1 MPGEAEDPAV
11 PVPLS
16 LYVHLPW
23 CVRKCPYCD
32 FNSHALRDP
41 LPEAAYLAALLADL
55 DEELGRVPD
64 RAITSIF
71 FGGGTPSL
79 FGAASIARLIQ
90 AVRQS
95 GLLAVDAEVTL
106 EANPGAVERGRFA
119 EYADAGVNRIS
130 LGVQSFDAGQ
140 LRVLGRIHSIRE
152 TRMALEELRSAGITN
167 FNLDLMYGL
176 PGQTVEAA
184 LGDLDSAIRE
194 QPAHI
199 SHYQLTIEP
208 NTLFH
213 ARPPELPDD
222 DLIADAEIACGER
235 LAEAGFRRYEVSAYA
250 RDDRVCRHN
259 LNYWQFGDYLGIGA
273 GAHGKLSQGEPLSVG
288 RRWKL
293 RHPGAYMSAP
303 APGLEGE
310 GMVDAGQLVF
320 EYMLNALRLTDGFH
334 EHHFQTRTGIP
345 PSRIRPDL
353 AALEREGLVAS
364 DGKGRWRASGRGFRF
379 LNDLQQRFLPTCH
392 ADGAGRSSG
401 DAVSP
406 A

>member
-1 MPGEAEDPAV
+1 M

-23 CVRKCPYCD
+23 CVKKCPYCD

-55 DEELGRVPD
+55 EEELRRVPGRTVD
-64 RAITSIF
+64 SIF

-79 FGAASIARLIQ
+79 FGAASIGRLID
-90 AVRQS
+90 AVRQR

-119 EYADAGVNRIS
+119 EYAHAGVNRIS
-130 LGVQSFDAGQ
+130 LGVQSFHAGQ
-140 LRVLGRIHSIRE
+140 LQALGRIHSVRE
-152 TRMALEELRSAGITN
+152 TEAALDELSAAGIQN

-176 PGQTVEAA
+176 PGQSVEAA
-184 LGDLDSAIRE
+184 LDDVELAIRA

-213 ARPPELPDD
+213 SRPPRLPEDD
-222 DLIADAEIACGER
+222 TIADAEIACGER

-259 LNYWQFGDYLGIGA
+259 LNYWQFGDYLGVGA
-273 GAHGKLSQGEPLSVG
+273 GAHGKLSQGQPLNVG

-310 GMVDAGQLVF
+310 VKVDAGQRVF
-320 EYMLNALRLTDGFH
+320 EFLLNALRLTDGFR
-334 EHHFQTRTGIP
+334 ERDFQTRTGIL
-345 PSRIRPDL
+345 PSVIRPRL
-353 AALEREGLVAS
+353 AALEREGLMAS
-364 DGKGRWRASGRGFRF
+364 DSNGRWWASGRGFRF
-379 LNDLQQRFLPTCH
+379 LNDLQQRFLPTRQ
-392 ADGAGRSSG
+392 ADGSGGRIHG
-401 DAVSP
+401 
-406 A
+406 

>member
-1 MPGEAEDPAV
+1 M

-23 CVRKCPYCD
+23 CLKKCPYCD

-55 DEELGRVPD
+55 EEELRRVPRRIVD
-64 RAITSIF
+64 SIF

-79 FGAASIARLIQ
+79 FDAASIARLIG

-95 GLLAVDAEVTL
+95 GRLAADAEITL

-130 LGVQSFDAGQ
+130 LGVQSFDSGQ
-140 LRVLGRIHSIRE
+140 LRALGRIHSVRE
-152 TRMALEELRSAGITN
+152 TEAALEELRSAGLGN

-176 PGQTVEAA
+176 PGQSVAA
-184 LGDLDSAIRE
+184 AVDDLELAIRA

-213 ARPPELPDD
+213 IRPPRLPDD
-222 DLIADAEIACGER
+222 DTIADAEIACGER
-235 LAEAGFRRYEVSAYA
+235 LTEAGFRRYEVSAYA

-259 LNYWQFGDYLGIGA
+259 LNYWQFGDYIGVGA
-273 GAHGKLSQGEPLSVG
+273 GAHGKLSRGQPLNVT

-293 RHPGAYMSAP
+293 RHPGAYMTAS

-310 GMVDAGQLVF
+310 AMVDSGQLEF
-320 EYMLNALRLTDGFH
+320 EFMLNALRLTGGFH
-334 EHHFQTRTGIP
+334 ERDFQMRTGILP
-345 PSRIRPDL
+345 ARIRPRL
-353 AALEREGLVAS
+353 AALEDEGLMAG
-364 DGKGRWRASGRGFRF
+364 DGKGRWRASGRGLRF
-379 LNDLQQRFLPTCH
+379 LNELQQRFLPPRQ
-392 ADGAGRSSG
+392 ADDPGGGIRG
-401 DAVSP
+401 
-406 A
+406 

>member
-1 MPGEAEDPAV
+1 M

-23 CVRKCPYCD
+23 CVKKCPYCD

-55 DEELGRVPD
+55 EEELRRVPG
-64 RAITSIF
+64 RTVGSIF

-79 FGAASIARLIQ
+79 FGAASIGRLID
-90 AVRQS
+90 AVRQR

-119 EYADAGVNRIS
+119 EYAHAGVNRIS
-130 LGVQSFDAGQ
+130 LGVQSFHAGQ
-140 LRVLGRIHSIRE
+140 LQALGRIHSVRE
-152 TRMALEELRSAGITN
+152 TEAALDELSAAGIQN

-176 PGQTVEAA
+176 PGQSVEAA
-184 LGDLDSAIRE
+184 LDDVELAIRA

-213 ARPPELPDD
+213 SRPPRLPEDD
-222 DLIADAEIACGER
+222 TIADAEIACGER

-259 LNYWQFGDYLGIGA
+259 LNYWQFGDYLGVGA
-273 GAHGKLSQGEPLSVG
+273 GAHGKLSQGQPLNVG

-310 GMVDAGQLVF
+310 VKVDAGQRVF
-320 EYMLNALRLTDGFH
+320 EFMLNALRLTDGFH
-334 EHHFQTRTGIP
+334 ERDFQTRTGIL
-345 PSRIRPDL
+345 PSVIRPRL
-353 AALEREGLVAS
+353 AALEREGLMAS
-364 DGKGRWRASGRGFRF
+364 DSNGRWWASGRGFRF
-379 LNDLQQRFLPTCH
+379 LNDLQQRFLPTRQ
-392 ADGAGRSSG
+392 ADGSGGRIHG
-401 DAVSP
+401 
-406 A
+406 